1 MGGNAPAP
9 PDYAAAAEKTGEASQ
24 AAQDTAT
31 FSNRPTINTPWGS
44 QSWQTGQTMNPSTG
58 KMETTWTQNN
68 TLNPESQKALDSQM
82 QIQSGLSGIAQG
94 KIGQVG
100 KEMSSTPDYSG
111 LQGWG
116 QAPGSQGI
124 PQAGQG
130 MQGKLDFASLGG
142 MPDPSVTNKQG
153 TDAYYQQATSRLDPQ
168 WNQREEQKRSQLYN
182 MGLKE
187 GDQAYNQEMERFG
200 QQRNDAYAGA
210 NRESIL
216 TGSQMG
222 NQLFQQG
229 MAGRQ
234 QGANELGQSGAFQN
248 QAQNQGFT
256 QGMGAQSQGY
266 NQDLQSANYANA
278 LRQAQFGMQ
287 GQQRAQNLNEMQAL
301 TGGQQVSMPS
311 MPSFNAS
318 GAAQGAN
325 YLGAAGMQQ
334 QANMDQYNANNAW
347 KGDLMNMAGSMA
359 GGAASMFSDE
369 RLKSDIVR
377 GTKEVLP
384 GVKEATFRYKGAPE
398 EYKGVI
404 AQDVEKKY
412 PGVVTTDRKSGY
424 KKVPASLGP
433 SLFKL

>member
-9 PDYAAAAEKTGEASQ
+9 PDYAAAAEKTGQASQ

-31 FSNRPTINTPWGS
+31 FANRPNINTPFGQ
-44 QSWQTGQTMNPSTG
+44 QSWQTGQQMNPATG
-58 KMETTWTQNN
+58 KMETSWTQNT

-100 KEMSSTPDYSG
+100 QEMSSTPDYSG
-111 LQGWG
+111 LQAWG
-116 QAPGSQGI
+116 QTGDPNAGIQGNLNF
-124 PQAGQG
+124 G
-130 MQGKLDFASLGG
+130 SLGG

-187 GDQAYNQEMERFG
+187 GDQAFNQEMDRFG

-234 QGANELGQSGAFQN
+234 QGASEIGQAGAFGN
-248 QAQNQGFT
+248 QAAGQKFGQQN
-256 QGMGAQSQGY
+256 
-266 NQDLQSANYANA
+266 QSANYANA

-287 GQQRAQNLNEMQAL
+287 GAQRAQNLNEMQAL

-311 MPSFNAS
+311 MPSFNTA
-318 GAAQGAN
+318 GTAQGAN

-334 QANMDQYNANNAW
+334 QGNQQQFDANNAW
-347 KGDLMNMAGSMA
+347 KGQLMNLGGQLA
-359 GGAASMFSDE
+359 GGATKMF
-369 RLKSDIVR
+369 
-377 GTKEVLP
+377 G
-384 GVKEATFRYKGAPE
+384 F
-398 EYKGVI
+398 
-404 AQDVEKKY
+404 
-412 PGVVTTDRKSGY
+412 
-424 KKVPASLGP
+424 
-433 SLFKL
+433 